1 MKLPVGTLAIG
12 SWPRE
17 KISAKVPL
25 SAIKTGAARLPPSD
39 YAFGASHCAIDGG
52 IGFAAA
58 PSPAKITC
66 AAL

>member
-1 MKLPVGTLAIG
+1 LKFDETAA
-12 SWPRE
+12 S
-17 KISAKVPL
+17 ISFML
-25 SAIKTGAARLPPSD
+25 DQTICGRIWLPPSD